1 MTVLEKSIK
10 LNLGNVLCVLK
21 LIILHYD
28 FNFDKVI
35 IIIDMKIRLT
45 NNCLENKKVSR

>member
-28 FNFDKVI
+28 FNFDSYNYN
-35 IIIDMKIRLT
+35 RY
-45 NNCLENKKVSR
+45 ENKAN